1 MRPVYDAD
9 TDADARGITL
19 PLRGLLSPAYILISC
34 LKLFYNTISYDADTI
49 Q

>member
-9 TDADARGITL
+9 TNADARGITL
-19 PLRGLLSPAYILISC
+19 PLRGLLSPVYILFSC